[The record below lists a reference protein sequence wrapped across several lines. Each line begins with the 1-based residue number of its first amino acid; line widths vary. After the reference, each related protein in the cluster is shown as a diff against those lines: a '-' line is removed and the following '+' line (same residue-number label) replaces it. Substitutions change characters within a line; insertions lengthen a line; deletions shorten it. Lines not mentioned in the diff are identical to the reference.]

1 MATSTST
8 LLQVA
13 NRAFLNSNERQ
24 LTTLTAATAPIAQQM
39 LECVRAAYYK
49 IMREGEWLWTQS
61 KAVAASWSNQV
72 ATLSTAVQ
80 RVKMVSWQND
90 DDTTLSIEIPL
101 TFLNRPEFHQ
111 YTLDSYNSTTE
122 IGRPLYWTLVDHN
135 VVHVNPYPADAT
147 ERAKVFFYT
156 NSIPTFPASDA
167 ATFSMPEDFIPL
179 LVLLTTAMYI
189 KRHSDDTGLAR
200 NFEEEYAIEMIQLR
214 QRQMLVPNNS
224 FNLYRGRKHSSYGVR
239 F

>member
-13 NRAFLNSNERQ
+13 NRAFLNANERQ
-24 LTTLTAATAPIAQQM
+24 LTTLVAATAPIAQQM
-39 LECVRAAYYK
+39 LECIRAAYYK
-49 IMREGEWLWTQS
+49 IQREGVWLWTQN
-61 KAVAASWSNQV
+61 KAVAASWSSET

-80 RVKMVSWQND
+80 RVKMVVWQNA
-90 DDTTLSIEIPL
+90 DTESIEIPL
-101 TFLNRPEFHQ
+101 TFLSRPEFAM
-111 YTLDSYNSTTE
+111 YVLDSYNSTTE
-122 IGRPLYWTLVDHN
+122 PGRPLYWTLTDYNLVK
-135 VVHVNPYPADAT
+135 VNPYPNDAT

-156 NSIPTFPASDA
+156 ENIPTFPATDG

-189 KRHSDDTGLAR
+189 KRHSDDTALAR
-200 NFEEEYAIEMIQLR
+200 NFEEEYMVEMVQLR
-214 QRQMLVPNNS
+214 QRQMLIPGNS
-224 FNLYRGRKHSSYGVR
+224 FNMYRGRKHSSYGVR